1 MRMLSIVLWFMLVAL
16 LMGYNIQ
23 VTRMVGIGVQTA
35 TLARMQRVV
44 IEENKRIMAARELV
58 QAPALIS
65 DSAEQKF
72 GYELL
77 SIEDI
82 LYVDVQE

>member
-1 MRMLSIVLWFMLVAL
+1 MKMLSVVLWFMLVAL

-23 VTRMVGIGVQTA
+23 VTRMVGIEVQTA
-35 TLARMQRVV
+35 TVARMQRVV

-65 DSAEQKF
+65 DSAEKKF

-77 SIEDI
+77 SIDDI
-82 LYVDVQE
+82 IYVDAQE